1 MSDNNFNDI
10 LNQVKG
16 LKKEITFFSPISNKE
31 LKIYPL
37 SLKQQKDIL
46 ENTLSSSLS
55 LLFFNNCIF
64 NIIKENF
71 NGSVKDLDTID
82 RVSISLSLRNKISN
96 TYKEGNTEVNLS
108 EIIERNNTPITF
120 EPKEVITG
128 DFTFKLKKPT
138 LELDNKVNNI
148 LLRKYKASKIDES
161 NVNNVISDLYVY
173 ELVKFIDTLEFGENV
188 IKVEDNI
195 NNTIKILNEIDSDNF
210 KEVFDYINE
219 LRDIESSL
227 TKIPN
232 SEDNISITPDF
243 FIVQ

>member
-10 LNQVKG
+10 LSQVKG
-16 LKKEITFFSPISNKE
+16 LKKEISFFSPTSDKN

-46 ENTLSSSLS
+46 ENTLSSTLS

-71 NGSVKDLDTID
+71 SGNMKDLDTVD
-82 RVSISLSLRNKISN
+82 RVSISISLRNKISN
-96 TYKEGNTEVNLS
+96 IYKEGEVEVNLS
-108 EIIERNNTPITF
+108 ELIERNSNPITF
-120 EPKEVITG
+120 EPKEVTSG
-128 DFTFKLKKPT
+128 EFTFKLKRPS
-138 LELDNKVNNI
+138 LELDNKINNI
-148 LLRKYKASKIDES
+148 LLRKYKNSKIDES

-173 ELVKFIDTLEFGENV
+173 ELVKFIDELQFAENT

-195 NNTIKILNEIDSDNF
+195 NNTVKILNEIDSDNF

-219 LRDIESSL
+219 LREIESSL

-232 SEDNISITPDF
+232 SDDNISITPDF

>member
-173 ELVKFIDTLEFGENV
+173 ELIKFIDTLEFGENV

>member
-1 MSDNNFNDI
+1 M
-10 LNQVKG
+10 
-16 LKKEITFFSPISNKE
+16 
-31 LKIYPL
+31 
-37 SLKQQKDIL
+37 
-46 ENTLSSSLS
+46 
-55 LLFFNNCIF
+55 
-64 NIIKENF
+64 
-71 NGSVKDLDTID
+71 DTID

-173 ELVKFIDTLEFGENV
+173 ELIKFIDTLEFGENV

>member
-1 MSDNNFNDI
+1 MPDNNFNDI

-16 LKKEITFFSPISNKE
+16 LKKEITFFSPTSNKE

-46 ENTLSSSLS
+46 ENTFSSSLS

-148 LLRKYKASKIDES
+148 LLRKYKSSKIDES

-173 ELVKFIDTLEFGENV
+173 ELIKFIDILEFGENV

>member
-1 MSDNNFNDI
+1 MPDNNFNDI

-16 LKKEITFFSPISNKE
+16 LKKEITFFSPTSNKE

-46 ENTLSSSLS
+46 ENTFSSSLS

-108 EIIERNNTPITF
+108 EIIEKNNTPITF
-120 EPKEVITG
+120 QPKEVITG

-173 ELVKFIDTLEFGENV
+173 ELIKFIDILEFGENI